1 MAHSLPRDQPEILK
15 EDLKMKTNEAV
26 WDRSFRIVLGLGLL
40 SLTVIGPQTWFGFLG
55 LLPLATGVFGFCPI
69 YKMLG
74 MSTCPLM
81 K

>member
-1 MAHSLPRDQPEILK
+1 
-15 EDLKMKTNEAV
+15 MKTNEAV

-55 LLPLATGVFGFCPI
+55 LIPLATGVFGFCPI